1 MADSGGWGGL
11 TGQVSGRVP
20 VTHPGQSA
28 QAVWSFRDL
37 VGLGCVNGLGEA
49 VQTAIMKPM
58 PVSTL
63 PAGRLLTLVGP
74 LGRGP
79 GPLYADLA
87 DRIRLLIGDGRVP
100 VGVRLPA
107 ERHLAAYADLSRAT
121 VTSAYQRLRETGWAT
136 ARQGSGTW
144 TRLPARADAA
154 QPGSWVPAPPGSG
167 VLDLAH
173 AAPSAPP
180 QLAAAYAAALVELP
194 RYLPQH
200 GYHPAGLLEL
210 RARVA
215 ERYTA
220 RGLPT
225 GPEHVL
231 VTGGA
236 LHGIAVA
243 FDALVGRGDRVLV
256 EHPSYPNA
264 LDALTRLRAQAV
276 PVAISEDAPRALV
289 DDLFRAARQSAPRA
303 AYLIPDYQNPTGIVL
318 AAEDRGR
325 LAASL
330 RQQGVVT
337 VIDETLSE
345 LGLDGDAPPPYAL
358 FAGPEEVVSVGTLS
372 KIAWGGLGIGWLRAD
387 PGLLATLSATAARGR
402 LAEPVVD
409 QLAAC
414 YLLDHID
421 ELLAERRRVLRLQR
435 DVLVGAL
442 ARVLPAW
449 DVPVPTGGMVVW
461 CRLPAAISSAL
472 AAAAPARG
480 LALAAGPRFG
490 TGHAFDDRLRLPFTH
505 PVDVLERGVE
515 LLAEIAG
522 SLPAVRGSATRD
534 PSYVV

>member
-1 MADSGGWGGL
+1 MTIA
-11 TGQVSGRVP
+11 P
-20 VTHPGQSA
+20 A
-28 QAVWSFRDL
+28 
-37 VGLGCVNGLGEA
+37 
-49 VQTAIMKPM
+49 
-58 PVSTL
+58 L
-63 PAGRLLTLVGP
+63 PAARLLALVGP
-74 LGRGP
+74 LGGVS
-79 GPLYADLA
+79 GPLYVTLA

-136 ARQGSGTW
+136 ARQGAGTW
-144 TRLPARADAA
+144 TRLPARSDAA

-180 QLAAAYAAALVELP
+180 QLAAGYAAALAELP
-194 RYLPQH
+194 RYLPDH

-210 RARVA
+210 RARIA

-225 GPEHVL
+225 TPEHVL
-231 VTGGA
+231 ITGGA

-256 EHPSYPNA
+256 EAPSYPNA
-264 LDALTRLRAQAV
+264 LDAISRLQAQAV
-276 PVAISEDAPRALV
+276 PVAITDDGPRALV

-303 AYLIPDYQNPTGIVL
+303 AYLIPDFQNPTGLVL
-318 AAEDRGR
+318 GTEDRGR

-330 RQQGVVT
+330 RQLGVIT
-337 VIDETLSE
+337 VIDETLAE
-345 LGLDGDAPPPYAL
+345 LALDGDPLPPYAS
-358 FAGPEEVVSVGTLS
+358 FAGSEEVVSVGTLS
-372 KIAWGGLGIGWLRAD
+372 KVAWGGLGIGWLRAD
-387 PGLLATLSATAARGR
+387 PGLLETLSSTAARGR
-402 LAEPVVD
+402 MAEPVID

-421 ELLAERRRVLRLQR
+421 ELLTERRGVLRVQR
-435 DVLVGAL
+435 DALIAGL
-442 ARVLPAW
+442 ARALPSW
-449 DVPVPTGGMVVW
+449 EVPVPAGGQVVW
-461 CRLPAAISSAL
+461 CRLPYAMSSAI
-472 AAAAPARG
+472 AAAAPAYD

-505 PVDVLERGVE
+505 PVDMLERGISI
-515 LLAEIAG
+515 LAAIAAT
-522 SLPAVRGSATRD
+522 LPSVRGTHSRD
-534 PSYVV
+534 ASYVV